1 MRMRKAFARVLAL
14 IAATALSACA
24 SPKAPPPNAGD
35 CTTIRV
41 WSNGWHVNLAM
52 RAEHFGADHP
62 VRALFPDARHF
73 LVGWGERGFYMA
85 EDASF
90 WQGVAAALPPGP
102 AVMQVIAHDAPVEE
116 TIWRGSEVLTVAISE
131 RGADNLAASIGRYIR
146 TDENGAPIVLSQG
159 RIANESAF
167 VAARGNFHLFNMC
180 NHWAAKR
187 LQTAG
192 VPVSARISFTAPGL
206 MKAVRRK
213 TSAECSDL
221 ANISEDPSY

>member
-1 MRMRKAFARVLAL
+1 MPMQKTFARSLAI
-14 IAATALSACA
+14 IAAILLSACA

-52 RAEHFGADHP
+52 RAEHFDADHP
-62 VRALFPDARHF
+62 VRALFPDAGYF
-73 LVGWGERGFYMA
+73 LIGWGERGFYMA

-90 WQGVAAALPPGP
+90 WQGLAAALPPSP

-131 RGADNLAASIGRYIR
+131 AGADNLAASIERYLR
-146 TDENGAPIVLSQG
+146 TDENGAPIILSQG

-167 VAARGNFHLFNMC
+167 VAARGNFHVFNMC

-187 LQTAG
+187 LQAAG

-206 MKAVRRK
+206 MNAVRRK
-213 TSAECSDL
+213 TAAEC
-221 ANISEDPSY
+221 ANPASFSEDSAN